1 MPHKKQCLE
10 TCYSFQ
16 KKMVNY
22 LAEDKK
28 TTLPQDHSAQ
38 KAKYQTTV
46 PQSKIKV

>member
-1 MPHKKQCLE
+1 MLRDRLLFPEENGQLL
-10 TCYSFQ
+10 SWRQ
-16 KKMVNY
+16 
-22 LAEDKK
+22 K